1 MGVTVKRRV
10 RVKVVVTE
18 EFKARR
24 AAEIRAALAGLDNV
38 RKRISFELDSA
49 AKREDA
55 GSTSNAAMLER
66 LAAGRR
72 DNERVTAAL
81 KAELDKLSSLEVGDE
96 YERGVLDGWVEVEVG
111 DHLSKIGLC
120 EIVVKDDV
128 IVEIR
133 NGQCPEL
140 TEISS

>member
-1 MGVTVKRRV
+1 MSVTVKRRV
-10 RVKVVVTE
+10 RVKVIVTE
-18 EFKARR
+18 EFKSRR
-24 AAEIRAALAGLDNV
+24 AAEIGAALDRLDTV
-38 RKRISFELDSA
+38 HRRISFQIESA

-55 GSTSNAAMLER
+55 GSASSAAALER

-81 KAELDKLSSLEVGDE
+81 KMEQEKLSSFNVGDE
-96 YERGVLDGWVEVEVG
+96 YERGVLDGLVEVEVG

-133 NGQCPEL
+133 DGQCPEL
-140 TEISS
+140 NEI